1 MPENNNKKII
11 IIKNKKKIVSFP
23 VSEFE
28 FIGVINALS
37 LVAGLCLENVTI
49 LLYSTTQFF

>member
-11 IIKNKKKIVSFP
+11 IIKKKKKSCFP